1 MKKIVLA
8 SALAFLASCASQN
21 TTTPSS
27 FDWKGANVYF
37 AVTDRFNNGNP
48 DNDVNFNRTEKAAV
62 LRGFEGGDIRG
73 VIQKIDEGYFNKLGI
88 NAIWLTPIVEQ
99 ITALQTKEQVL
110 LMLIMDIGLKIGPL
124 LTQTLERKKI

>member
-8 SALAFLASCASQN
+8 SAFAFLASCASQN

-73 VIQKIDEGYFNKLGI
+73 VIQKIDEGYFNK
-88 NAIWLTPIVEQ
+88 
-99 ITALQTKEQVL
+99 
-110 LMLIMDIGLKIGPL
+110 
-124 LTQTLERKKI
+124 